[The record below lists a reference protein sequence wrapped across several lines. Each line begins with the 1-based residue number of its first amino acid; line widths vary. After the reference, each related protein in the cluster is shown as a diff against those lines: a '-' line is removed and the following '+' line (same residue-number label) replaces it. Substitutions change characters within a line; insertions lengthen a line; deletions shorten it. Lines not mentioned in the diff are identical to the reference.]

1 MQIWSKRVSARVGA
15 KAKEGEW
22 GGGAFAR
29 KTFAHP
35 KKTPALQAI
44 RVLNLFAR
52 LFSVHVVRSVLL
64 GGKDAI
70 VLVKKDEG
78 TGQKINANNESVA
91 PKKRKSRQDAKENIR
106 LDLLFVVCISMSKV
120 ILEVE
125 YSQTSRKRPPKL

>member
-15 KAKEGEW
+15 KAKEGKW

-44 RVLNLFAR
+44 RVLNLFDR
-52 LFSVHVVRSVLL
+52 LFSVHVVRSVLQ

-78 TGQKINANNESVA
+78 AKNQREGAKNQREQRISRTKEKEIT
-91 PKKRKSRQDAKENIR
+91 PRCKRKHTAWSSFRS
-106 LDLLFVVCISMSKV
+106 LHFYV
-120 ILEVE
+120 
-125 YSQTSRKRPPKL
+125 

>member
-15 KAKEGEW
+15 KAKEGKW

-52 LFSVHVVRSVLL
+52 LFSVHVVRSVLQ

-78 TGQKINANNESVA
+78 AKNQREQRISRTKEKEIT
-91 PKKRKSRQDAKENIR
+91 PRCKRKHTAWSSFRS
-106 LDLLFVVCISMSKV
+106 LHFYV
-120 ILEVE
+120 
-125 YSQTSRKRPPKL
+125 